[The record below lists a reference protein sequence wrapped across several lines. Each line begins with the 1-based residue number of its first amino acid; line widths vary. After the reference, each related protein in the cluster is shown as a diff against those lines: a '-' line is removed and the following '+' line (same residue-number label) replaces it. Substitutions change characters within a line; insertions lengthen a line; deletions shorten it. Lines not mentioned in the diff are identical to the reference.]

1 MLQHQFQT
9 RFIQEQQTL
18 QKRHVQGMY
27 IHMYAHV
34 CEGVWCECVETI
46 QTMEKLSLPLLD
58 AVTYRHTTALTF
70 ENLFHVLCQAAL
82 ALEQQIQSQPQ
93 RMVDGSEAWQLL
105 KQQQAQEAQQMT
117 TNYQQQFAIAQQ
129 QLMQMTQ
136 LQAQGIEAKETYYR
150 GKRDLKWQKRPNI
163 EAKETYR
170 GQRDLP

>member
-1 MLQHQFQT
+1 
-9 RFIQEQQTL
+9 
-18 QKRHVQGMY
+18 
-27 IHMYAHV
+27 
-34 CEGVWCECVETI
+34 
-46 QTMEKLSLPLLD
+46 MEKLSLPLLD